1 MSMPV
6 EGMVSEMDFFTTPL
20 VAKQIE
26 WAEYVKHQP
35 VAPVQNSEVIEF
47 IINPIRDQYIDLSKT
62 KVYIK
67 GKVINSASSQD
78 LAADEPYA
86 PVNLLA
92 NSLFKQCNVTFN
104 DKHVSS
110 GAQTFAHTSYLET
123 LTSYNKGTKETS
135 LQAAGY
141 FEDSPGKFEEVN
153 DFSQND
159 GAEKRRNLS
168 KSSKSVEMIFKLHSP
183 VFNVDKCIPGN
194 VKINVKLTRSPPEFY
209 MMRKAAYG
217 TTAAPVVSANLVF
230 NIQSIYLKVF
240 KVKPVNNVFIAQQSI
255 LLKTPAKYVL
265 PYVDTKIF
273 TISQG
278 FSSISFDNIFLDLVP
293 SRILLVMVDA
303 DAMNGSYLK
312 NPYNFK
318 HNNIN
323 HLVLVKDGVHH
334 PPEGYQPDFTNGARY
349 LECYQDF
356 MQCLDF
362 WGRNKN
368 NGITPKMY
376 LDGFTI
382 FAWDLTPDKSA
393 ATSNFNQPM
402 SGTLRLEMKFKTNL
416 TSNVNVFVYGESK
429 NMMEIDIN
437 GITTL
442 DHERRKNMY

>member
-1 MSMPV
+1 MPNRMSMG
-6 EGMVSEMDFFTTPL
+6 EGMMSELDLFTRPL
-20 VAKQIE
+20 VSKQIE

-62 KVYIK
+62 KLYIR
-67 GKVINSASSQD
+67 GKFVNAATSDD
-78 LAADEPYA
+78 LVEAEPYF
-86 PVNLLA
+86 PINMLG
-92 NSLFKQCNVTFN
+92 NSLFKQCNVSFN
-104 DKHVSS
+104 DKQVSS

-123 LTSYNKGTKETS
+123 LTSYNKGTKQSSLLPAMYVEDEAGKLDETTWGS
-135 LQAAGY
+135 N
-141 FEDSPGKFEEVN
+141 S
-153 DFSQND
+153 
-159 GAEKRRNLS
+159 GANTRRNICKTS
-168 KSSKSVEMIFKLHSP
+168 KNVEMLVKLHSP
-183 VFNVDKCIPGN
+183 VFNIDKCIPGN
-194 VKINVKLTRSPPEFY
+194 VKINVKLTRMAPEFY
-209 MMRKAAYG
+209 TMRRAKH
-217 TTAAPVVSANLVF
+217 TALADSEDSATVIF
-230 NIQSIYLKVF
+230 NIETIYLKVF

-255 LLKTPAKYVL
+255 LLKTLANYVL
-265 PYVDTKIF
+265 PYVDTKLF

-278 FSSISFDNIFLDLVP
+278 FSAMSFDNIFLDLVP
-293 SRILLVMVDA
+293 SRILLFMVDA
-303 DAMNGSYLK
+303 DAMNGSYTK

-368 NGITPKMY
+368 NGITPNMY

-393 ATSNFNQPM
+393 ATSNF
-402 SGTLRLEMKFKTNL
+402 
-416 TSNVNVFVYGESK
+416 
-429 NMMEIDIN
+429 
-437 GITTL
+437 
-442 DHERRKNMY
+442 